1 MEFFEIK
8 RPIRRI
14 GTNTYIIGDDINNPL
29 VTINENEINAPT
41 FNITSGVF
49 IDGIDI
55 SSELKELK
63 TSFITNR
70 YELSE
75 AFEHDENGDVIPV
88 TGAQISDTMWILR
101 NENDLEPR
109 ANIWRYN
116 TGPEAFTEDISF

>member
-29 VTINENEINAPT
+29 VTISDNEINAPT

-55 SSELKELK
+55 SSELKEIK

-75 AFEHDENGDVIPV
+75 AFEHDENGDVVPT

-116 TGPEAFTEDISF
+116 TGPQAFTEDISF